1 MNSKT
6 ASTRANSPVRKARVA
21 TIEIEV
27 TAFLGIA
34 QRSRGG
40 GARPAKMMIRSA
52 VRKTAGWQT
61 TTPRCGRQ
69 ARLQQHELP
78 IAGNDEILDLLVGI
92 AGLQQFP
99 YEHAQI

>member
-6 ASTRANSPVRKARVA
+6 ASTRANSPVRKARIA

-40 GARPAKMMIRSA
+40 GACQNDDQECGEEDRGVANHNTKVWAPSEASA
-52 VRKTAGWQT
+52 
-61 TTPRCGRQ
+61 
-69 ARLQQHELP
+69 ARTP